1 MKSAIPL
8 ILTAAVALVVGLQS
22 AAITPNLALF
32 ARTRIGMTEGQT
44 AAFLGAFYISAL
56 VCSLAIPHFT
66 DVFGWRKASV
76 VGSIILTAVAA
87 LLLAFVD
94 GFGGVLLI
102 AIGLLGP
109 SASSIGLFFSYLR
122 STEQGRGHVVTM
134 RAIFSIAWVA
144 GPAGASF
151 LISWRGFPGLLI
163 AVALCSLPILLL
175 VPFLPAAIS
184 PSPSSSSEAR
194 PLNSLNIGIMVVAF
208 VLLQA
213 TNAVIVMV
221 TPLIVTETLKLP
233 VTYAGILF
241 SAASAIEIP
250 LFLLLGRMSQKRSP
264 RAVVIVG
271 SACGVTYC
279 TLLYVFSSFPI
290 LLSAQFLNAAFT
302 VAVMGAGMAWFQ
314 ASMPMRVGLA
324 TGLYMNT
331 SRAGALLGS
340 PSAIMLVRVFGGDY
354 RVAVLYAGVLTLMAI
369 ALLSFGALYFSSQQ
383 ELTD

>member
-1 MKSAIPL
+1 MKPSIPL
-8 ILTAAVALVVGLQS
+8 VLTAAIALVIGLQS

-32 ARTRIGMTEGQT
+32 ARARIGMTEGQT

-56 VCSLAIPHFT
+56 ACSLAIPHFT
-66 DVFGWRKASV
+66 DVFGWRKAAV
-76 VGSIILTAVAA
+76 VGSIILTSVAA
-87 LLLAFVD
+87 LLLGFVH
-94 GFGGVLLI
+94 GFGGALLI

-109 SASSIGLFFSYLR
+109 SASSIGLYFSYLR
-122 STEQGRGHVVTM
+122 STERGRDHVVAM
-134 RAIFSIAWVA
+134 RAIFSLAWVA

-151 LISWRGFPGLLI
+151 LISWRGFPGLLVG
-163 AVALCSLPILLL
+163 VALCSLPVLLL
-175 VPFLPAAIS
+175 APFLPTAIS
-184 PSPSSSSEAR
+184 TSTSSSSFSEAK
-194 PLNSLNIGIMVVAF
+194 PQDTLSVGIMVVAF

-213 TNAVIVMV
+213 TNAVIVMA
-221 TPLIVTETLKLP
+221 TPLIVTETLELP

-250 LFLLLGRMSQKRSP
+250 LFLLLGRVSQKRSP

-271 SACGVTYC
+271 SVCGVIYS

-290 LLSAQFLNAAFT
+290 LLSAQLLNAAFI

-314 ASMPMRVGLA
+314 ASIPMRVGLA

-331 SRAGALLGS
+331 SRAGALLGT

-354 RVAVLYAGVLTLMAI
+354 KVAVLYAGFLTLMAI
-369 ALLSFGALYFSSQQ
+369 AVLSFGALYLARSRN
-383 ELTD
+383 